1 MLVEA
6 ADTLLGALVVPVE
19 ADRVVEDHG
28 VAILAEQSDHGG
40 QGLILPPC
48 VLFLKLGQLLMQ
60 PVDLVVMVPLVVPV
74 QLCQLVL

>member
-19 ADRVVEDHG
+19 ADRVIADPG

-40 QGLILPPC
+40 QGLVLPSCAP
-48 VLFLKLGQLLMQ
+48 FLKLLMQ
-60 PVDLVVMVPLVVPV
+60 PLDLIVMVPVVAPV
-74 QLCQLVL
+74 HLCQLVL